1 MRRGLLAP
9 VSRRQPWILGGLA
22 VQVAGMG
29 VPVGYLI
36 ATARR
41 LSIGGHITGST
52 VRLAWRSDSHT
63 TVGLT
68 LLLSGALV
76 FAVGSTL
83 MARPFCRR
91 LSTLLIAVPI
101 AAIIGMFVLGALAIL
116 VTAVVSE
123 GWDSLNWVDLP
134 VDGGGGRRKKRSR
147 RSSH

>member
-36 ATARR
+36 ATAHR
-41 LSIGGHITGST
+41 LSIGHITGST